1 MSFSDHPPESSR
13 KRKNRRNGDHRNGAL
28 STRERL
34 EASALRIV
42 TLRSHTR
49 AELRKKLRAK
59 KYPGEDIDT
68 LLDRFERN
76 GYIDDGAAA
85 RSWVRRRLQARPMGR
100 RAMAA
105 ELRGIGVSTEIAEAA
120 LAEGYGEGGEAESA
134 LRAAEKRLRVL
145 DGKDKLRDRL
155 LRFLMGRG
163 FPAGVCIRAVEDAL
177 ASACGTGLEAGGTG
191 GETGRETDDFLNT
204 SADFEPFS

>member
-1 MSFSDHPPESSR
+1 MDSG
-13 KRKNRRNGDHRNGAL
+13 KRKNRRNGGHRNDAL
-28 STRERL
+28 SSFERMKV
-34 EASALRIV
+34 SALRII

-49 AELRKKLRAK
+49 AELRKKLQAK
-59 KYPGEDIDT
+59 RYPREDIDT
-68 LLDRFERN
+68 LLDRFERI
-76 GYIDDGAAA
+76 GYIDDDAAA

-120 LAEGYGEGGEAESA
+120 LAEGYGEAGEAESA
-134 LRAAEKRLRVL
+134 LRAAEKRLRAL

-163 FPAGVCIRAVEDAL
+163 FPSGVCLRAVEDAL
-177 ASACGTGLEAGGTG
+177 TGAAGAGHEVERKAGGEIDG
-191 GETGRETDDFLNT
+191 PDGYPVRF
-204 SADFEPFS
+204 